1 MIKSYCKINLS
12 LNIIKKLNCGLHNIQ
27 TNNFLLNT
35 YDEIRIKKKKYK
47 DTIRFVGQFRKY
59 VNSSNNTVQ
68 KTIKFLRQKK
78 IIDKKKFYEII
89 IKKNI
94 PVFAGLGGGTS
105 NAFYVAKYFLKKKL
119 DKNYINL
126 LEKEIGSDFKLF
138 LFKQS
143 FQKSLKKIL
152 KYKKFFKFYIILV
165 FPNINC
171 STKLIYSKVNK
182 FNNPVK
188 TNFSNISSKKKIV
201 EVFKKEKNDLQNIV
215 LSKYPIIRKIIYYM
229 SSQKG
234 CNLSRMTGS
243 GSVIFGIFSSEK
255 LAKLGLKNIQNFFP
269 KNWCVITKTI

>member
-68 KTIKFLRQKK
+68 KTIKFLIKKK

-143 FQKSLKKIL
+143 FQKNLKKIL